1 MKQSIKD
8 FFYFNKGVLISIV
21 LTAIFLAFDLGFS
34 LVSNK
39 YLSDISGVLT
49 GIDGA
54 LIGFHISGI
63 AIFYAINF
71 SERIQKNIEIAR
83 YDIIVPRSFFL
94 SIITFLFAVILFFFS
109 FNAICLKIN
118 FYLTICGLIQTF
130 FCGRLL
136 YILGIKRK
144 G

>member
-8 FFYFNKGVLISIV
+8 FLYLNKGILISIV
-21 LTAIFLAFDLGFS
+21 LTAIFIAFDLGFS
-34 LVSNK
+34 WIPNY
-39 YLSDISGVLT
+39 YLETISGVLT
-49 GIDGA
+49 GMDGA
-54 LIGFHISGI
+54 LVGFHISGI

-71 SERIQKNIEIAR
+71 SERIQRNIEITR
-83 YDIIVPRSFFL
+83 YDIIVPRSFFI
-94 SIITFLFAVILFFFS
+94 SIITFLLAVILFFFG
-109 FNAICLKIN
+109 FNSICLKIN

-130 FCGRLL
+130 LCGRLL